1 MLTFPLDADNLLL
14 RTARGET
21 AAFGALYDATSA
33 RVHGLV
39 VGVLHDPVEAEAV
52 TEEVFRTVWRTA
64 GRFDPE
70 ADTALTWIT
79 ALAHRCAV
87 ERVRTS
93 SRRSDAHGEAEGG
106 SASLACLPPLERG
119 AVELAWFDGRTY
131 RELAEVLGVGSGTV
145 RNAMRD
151 GLARLR
157 RMPASVG

>member
-1 MLTFPLDADNLLL
+1 VLAFPLDADNLLL

-39 VGVLHDPVEAEAV
+39 VGVLHDPVEAETV

-70 ADTALTWIT
+70 AGTALTWIT
-79 ALAHRCAV
+79 ALAHRHAV

-93 SRRSDAHGEAEGG
+93 SRRSDAHGAAEG

-119 AVELAWFDGRTY
+119 AVELAWFGGRTY